1 MGGNDSFI
9 LPVSSVS
16 FPLMVRTKR
25 MGDRMK
31 VKGLGGTKK
40 LKDIFINEKI
50 PLFERSGWPVV
61 IDQLGQII
69 WLPGLKKSYIESE
82 TMTDE
87 SSFIYLQYK
96 KA

>member
-1 MGGNDSFI
+1 
-9 LPVSSVS
+9 
-16 FPLMVRTKR
+16 MVRTRKE
-25 MGDRMK
+25 GDRMR
-31 VKGLGGTKK
+31 VKGLNGRKK

-50 PLFERSGWPVV
+50 PMYKRNNWPVV
-61 IDQLGQII
+61 VDQTGQII

-87 SSFIYLQYK
+87 SSFISLQFK